1 MIINVSLFF
10 KYDTI
15 NLTTICKNY
24 YYCYKQLTIIFHF
37 RGNMDTNVVGYYR
50 TSSQSNVGDNK
61 DSRKRQKQSVETYT
75 KSNGMN
81 LVAEFYDKGVSG
93 TKEILNRTSFMEML
107 NYCEDNSIDTIVFE
121 SSDRLSRD
129 LIVMET
135 GFQYLTSLGYKLISV
150 ANPNTF
156 IEDTPTATLIRQ
168 VLGVISQFEKSQ
180 IVEKLKGARKR
191 KKTLNKKRGIIS
203 RNGKGKVEGRK
214 FLTQKHPE
222 LFDLVVSYRKKID
235 RKTHQPFS
243 YRKISALI
251 KEEHNLSISFNSV
264 KRILEDVVRI
274 KREER
279 NRKRRKLVA

>member
-1 MIINVSLFF
+1 
-10 KYDTI
+10 
-15 NLTTICKNY
+15 
-24 YYCYKQLTIIFHF
+24 
-37 RGNMDTNVVGYYR
+37 MDTNVVGYYR
-50 TSSQSNVGDNK
+50 TSSKSNVGVDK
-61 DSRKRQKQSVETYT
+61 DTKKRQQNAVMNYAS
-75 KSNGMN
+75 SNGMN
-81 LVAEFYDKGVSG
+81 VVAEFYDKGVSG
-93 TKEILNRTSFMEML
+93 TKEILNRTSFMDML

-191 KKTLNKKRGIIS
+191 KKTLNKNRGIIS

-235 RKTHQPFS
+235 RKTHQPLS
-243 YRKISALI
+243 YRTISRRLV
-251 KEEHNLSISFNSV
+251 EEHNLVVSHNTVQRILDDIVLMKREQRNRRRR
-264 KRILEDVVRI
+264 KRIETV
-274 KREER
+274 
-279 NRKRRKLVA
+279 

>member
-1 MIINVSLFF
+1 
-10 KYDTI
+10 
-15 NLTTICKNY
+15 
-24 YYCYKQLTIIFHF
+24 
-37 RGNMDTNVVGYYR
+37 MDTNVVGYYR
-50 TSSQSNVGDNK
+50 TSSNSNVGEDK
-61 DSRKRQKQSVETYT
+61 DTKKRQQNAVMNYAS
-75 KSNGMN
+75 SNGMN
-81 LVAEFYDKGVSG
+81 VVAEFYDKGVSG
-93 TKEILNRTSFMEML
+93 TKEILNRTSFMDML

-180 IVEKLKGARKR
+180 IVMKLKVARDR
-191 KKTLNKKRGIIS
+191 KKPINQSRGYTN
-203 RNGKGKVEGRK
+203 RKGKGKCEGRK
-214 FLTQKHPE
+214 FLTEKNPE
-222 LFDLVVSYRKKID
+222 LFDLVVSYRKMID

-274 KREER
+274 KREKR

>member
-1 MIINVSLFF
+1 MINVSYSED
-10 KYDTI
+10 YDTI
-15 NLTTICKNY
+15 NLTISCKMRY
-24 YYCYKQLTIIFHF
+24 FRYKQSTINFQF

-50 TSSQSNVGDNK
+50 TSSKSNIGEDK
-61 DSRKRQKQSVETYT
+61 DTKKRQQNAVMNYAS
-75 KSNGMN
+75 SNGMN
-81 LVAEFYDKGVSG
+81 VVAEFYDKGVSG
-93 TKEILNRTSFMEML
+93 TKEILNRTSFMDML

-180 IVEKLKGARKR
+180 IVMKLKVARDR
-191 KKTLNKKRGIIS
+191 KKPLNESRGYTN
-203 RNGKGKVEGRK
+203 RKGKGKCEGRK
-214 FLTQKHPE
+214 YLTEKNPE
-222 LFDLVVSYRKKID
+222 LFDLVVSYRKMID

-274 KREER
+274 KRENR
-279 NRKRRKLVA
+279 NRKRRKLIA

>member
-1 MIINVSLFF
+1 M
-10 KYDTI
+10 
-15 NLTTICKNY
+15 NY
-24 YYCYKQLTIIFHF
+24 YGYKQLTINFHY

-50 TSSQSNVGDNK
+50 TSSSSNVGNDK
-61 DSRKRQKQSVETYT
+61 DSRKRQKHSVETYT

-168 VLGVISQFEKSQ
+168 VLGVISQFEKSNL
-180 IVEKLKGARKR
+180 VMKLKVARDR
-191 KKTLNKKRGIIS
+191 KKPLNESRGYTN
-203 RNGKGKVEGRK
+203 RKGKGKCEGRK
-214 FLTQKHPE
+214 YLTEKNPE
-222 LFDLVVSYRKKID
+222 LYDLVVSYRKKID

-243 YRKISALI
+243 YRKISALL

-274 KREER
+274 KREDR

>member
-1 MIINVSLFF
+1 
-10 KYDTI
+10 
-15 NLTTICKNY
+15 
-24 YYCYKQLTIIFHF
+24 
-37 RGNMDTNVVGYYR
+37 MDTNVVGYYR

-107 NYCEDNSIDTIVFE
+107 NYCEDNSIGTIVFE

-191 KKTLNKKRGIIS
+191 KKVLNKNRGITS
-203 RNGKGKVEGRK
+203 RNGNGKVEGRK
-214 FLTQKHPE
+214 FMTEKHPE
-222 LFDLVVSYRKKID
+222 LFELVVSYRKQID
-235 RKTHQPFS
+235 RKT
-243 YRKISALI
+243 RKPLSNRNISKLL
-251 KEEHNLSISFNSV
+251 KDNHNISISYNTV

-279 NRKRRKLVA
+279 NMKRRKKVA

>member
-1 MIINVSLFF
+1 MA
-10 KYDTI
+10 
-15 NLTTICKNY
+15 
-24 YYCYKQLTIIFHF
+24 
-37 RGNMDTNVVGYYR
+37 TNVVGYYR
-50 TSSQSNVGDNK
+50 TSSNSNVGVDK
-61 DSRKRQKQSVETYT
+61 DTKKRQQNAVMNYAS
-75 KSNGMN
+75 SNGMN
-81 LVAEFYDKGVSG
+81 VVAEFYDKGVSG

-129 LIVMET
+129 LVIMET

-150 ANPNTF
+150 SNPDTF
-156 IEDTPTATLIRQ
+156 VENTPTGTLIRQ
-168 VLGVISQFEKSQ
+168 VLGVISQFEKSNL
-180 IVEKLKGARKR
+180 VEKLRVSRERKS
-191 KKTLNKKRGIIS
+191 KLNKSRGYVS
-203 RNGKGKVEGRK
+203 RNGKGKCEGRK
-214 FLTQKHPE
+214 YLTDRNPE
-222 LFDLVVSYRKKID
+222 LFDLVVSYRKMID
-235 RKTHQPFS
+235 RRTHQPFS

>member
-1 MIINVSLFF
+1 M
-10 KYDTI
+10 
-15 NLTTICKNY
+15 NY
-24 YYCYKQLTIIFHF
+24 YGYKQLTINFHY

-50 TSSQSNVGDNK
+50 TSSSSNVGNDK
-61 DSRKRQKQSVETYT
+61 DSRKRQKHSVETYT

-191 KKTLNKKRGIIS
+191 KKTLNKNRGIIS

-214 FLTQKHPE
+214 FLTEKHPE
-222 LFDLVVSYRKKID
+222 LFDLVVSYRKMID

-274 KREER
+274 KREDR